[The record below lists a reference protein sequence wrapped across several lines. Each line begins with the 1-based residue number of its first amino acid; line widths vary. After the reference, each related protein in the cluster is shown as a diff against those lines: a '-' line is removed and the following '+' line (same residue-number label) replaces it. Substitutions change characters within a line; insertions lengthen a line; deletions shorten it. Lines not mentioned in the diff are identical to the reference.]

1 MEFFVFI
8 ICSIGFAIPLAI
20 VWRTNKILRDKNK
33 ELYNELCIT
42 RSEKNRYQRLY
53 YSEATKIIK
62 SYPSHS
68 VSKEIPKGTIQ
79 AVKEAMKRSHPDNGG
94 NAEDFQMY
102 RRAYNVLIGKEKL

>member
-8 ICSIGFAIPLAI
+8 ICLIGFTIPFAV

-33 ELYNELCIT
+33 ELYKELYLT
-42 RSEKNRYQRLY
+42 RDEKNRYQRLY
-53 YSEATKIIK
+53 YLASTRIN
-62 SYPSHS
+62 SYSSHS

>member
-8 ICSIGFAIPLAI
+8 ICLIGFTIPLAI
-20 VWRTNKILRDKNK
+20 LWKTNEILRKKNQELYK
-33 ELYNELCIT
+33 ELYLT
-42 RSEKNRYQRLY
+42 RDEKNRYQRMY
-53 YSEATKIIK
+53 YYEATRLSKTY
-62 SYPSHS
+62 SSPAS
-68 VSKEIPKGTIQ
+68 SKEIPKGTIQ

>member
-8 ICSIGFAIPLAI
+8 ICLIGFTIPFAV
-20 VWRTNKILRDKNK
+20 VWRTNKILRDKNN
-33 ELYNELCIT
+33 ELYDELYVT
-42 RSEKNRYQRLY
+42 REEKNRYQRLY
-53 YSEATKIIK
+53 YMEATRIK
-62 SYPSHS
+62 SYPSHL